1 MGYFID
7 YLLPRNG
14 TWCCGGGGQ
23 QDVPTDVPPPPPP
36 PSTTTKTTTPTTK
49 PPSTTPP
56 RPHVEDC
63 PCGENI
69 EGMEM
74 AMEKWAKATKN
85 ESAIENRVLS
95 QDPEFTPYL
104 VRPWVVRIVVTKDSG
119 EKIECSGSILNKFVT
134 NYISFQEN
142 KMNFILGGTLS
153 LQLTAFAA
161 T

>member
-23 QDVPTDVPPPPPP
+23 QDVPTDVPTPPPP

-119 EKIECSGSILNKFVT
+119 EKIECSGSILNKFV
-134 NYISFQEN
+134 NNNISFQEN
-142 KMNFILGGTLS
+142 KMNLIS
-153 LQLTAFAA
+153 
-161 T
+161 